1 MSKIVV
7 IAPSREF
14 ADIVRTAIG
23 SDIKIYAPD
32 SDRDFS
38 FQETIPIAK
47 REAQNGAEVI
57 ITRGGQATLLKQKV
71 NIPIVEVKMTVLD
84 ILRTVHSLKTRYKRI
99 GLIGVENIICD
110 YRELGSYIDIKI
122 YPVFS
127 YDHDLDIRVR
137 EAISDQID
145 FIVGDGMSIDYAK
158 QFGLPGIK
166 LMPSKESVMEALDIA
181 ESLVLAGFQERKIN
195 EQLRMILETAQD
207 GIFIISNENK
217 ITLANSRTKYL
228 LNLDRD
234 RLIHQSIES
243 AFANEQ
249 DLLYLLQETQEIN
262 GKILKLR
269 DSTVTVSKRIISVG
283 KDKIGWVVTL
293 QDVTQIQK
301 LEQKIRRQLTDTGFT
316 AKQGLSDM
324 IAIAPNMKNVKE
336 KVIHFSK
343 TDSTILLQGETGT
356 GKELVAQ
363 SIHNQ
368 SHRKNRPFV
377 PINCGA
383 LPSSLLESELFG
395 YEAGAFTG
403 ANRNGKA
410 GLFELAHTGTIFLDE
425 IGEMPLELQSR
436 LLRVIQEREMMRIG
450 GSSIIKVDVRIIAAT
465 HRDLQI
471 DIKEGRFRADL
482 YYRLN
487 VLNIPLP
494 PLRQRKEDIPLLVT
508 RLLDKIS
515 NRYGCPKPSLPNE
528 INDTFLRYSWPG
540 NIRELEN
547 ILERFVVL
555 YQAEIPEKV
564 FLQEIIREL
573 EENEQKYDNH
583 GEKDEHQLT
592 VNGTLKDIEK
602 QVILNHLHR
611 FNGNKDLTAQKLG
624 ISRATL
630 WRKLKEFELSSASSV
645 D

>member
-1 MSKIVV
+1 MSKMVV

-23 SDIKIYAPD
+23 NDIKIYAPD

-47 REAQNGAEVI
+47 EEEQNGAEVI

-71 NIPIVEVKMTVLD
+71 NIPVVEVKMTVLD
-84 ILRTVHSLKTRYKRI
+84 ILRTVHSLKTRYQRI

-127 YDHDLDIRVR
+127 YEHDLDIRVR
-137 EAISDQID
+137 EAISDKIE
-145 FIVGDGMSIDYAK
+145 FIVGDGMSIDHAK

-166 LMPSKESVMEALDIA
+166 LMPSKASVLEALDMS
-181 ESLVLAGFQERKIN
+181 ENLVLAGFQEKKVN

-217 ITLANSRTKYL
+217 MVLANSRVLDL
-228 LNLDRD
+228 LNQERN
-234 RLIHQSIES
+234 RVIHQSIENALES
-243 AFANEQ
+243 EQ
-249 DLLYLLQETQEIN
+249 ELLQLIIEPHEIN
-262 GKILKLR
+262 GKIAKLH
-269 DSTVTVSKRIISVG
+269 DSVVTVSKRMITVDE
-283 KDKIGWVVTL
+283 DKIGWVVTL
-293 QDVTQIQK
+293 QDVTQVQK
-301 LEQKIRRQLTDTGFT
+301 LERKIRRQLTDTGFT
-316 AKQGLSDM
+316 AKQNLSDM
-324 IAIAPNMKNVKE
+324 VAVAPNMKNVKE
-336 KVIHFSK
+336 KIMHFSK

-368 SHRKNRPFV
+368 SHRNNRPFV
-377 PINCGA
+377 PVNCGA
-383 LPSSLLESELFG
+383 LPGNLLESELFG
-395 YEAGAFTG
+395 YEPGAFTG

-436 LLRVIQEREMMRIG
+436 LLRVIQEREIMRVG

-471 DIKEGRFRADL
+471 DIREGKFRADL
-482 YYRLN
+482 FYRLN
-487 VLNIPLP
+487 VLRIPLP
-494 PLRQRKEDIPLLVT
+494 SLRERKEDIPLLMN
-508 RLLDKIS
+508 RLLDKVS
-515 NRYGCPKPSLPNE
+515 NRYQCQIPSLPKE
-528 INDTFLRYSWPG
+528 IIDIFSDYSWPG

-547 ILERFVVL
+547 MLERLVVL
-555 YQAEIPEKV
+555 YQTEIPKEII
-564 FLQEIIREL
+564 LQEMMKELREQNEPKWNDQNQGKY
-573 EENEQKYDNH
+573 EEHHSILD
-583 GEKDEHQLT
+583 
-592 VNGTLKDIEK
+592 GTLRDIEK
-602 QVILNHLHR
+602 QVILNNLEK

-630 WRKLKEFELSSASSV
+630 WRKLKEL
-645 D
+645 

>member
-14 ADIVRTAIG
+14 AEIVRTAIG
-23 SDIKIYAPD
+23 HDIKIYAPD

-38 FQETIPIAK
+38 FQETIPLAK
-47 REAQNGAEVI
+47 KEEENGAEVI

-71 NIPIVEVKMTVLD
+71 NIPVVEVKMSVLD
-84 ILRTVHSLKTRYKRI
+84 ILRTVHSLKTRYQRI

-127 YDHDLDIRVR
+127 YEHDLDIRVR
-137 EAISDQID
+137 EAISDQVD

-166 LMPSKESVMEALDIA
+166 LMPSKASVLEALDIA
-181 ESLVLAGFQERKIN
+181 ENLVLAGFQEKKMN

-217 ITLANSRTKYL
+217 IVLANSRVLRL
-228 LNLDRD
+228 LNQERD
-234 RLIHQSIES
+234 SFINQFLES
-243 AFANEQ
+243 ALGSEQ
-249 DLLYLLQETQEIN
+249 ELLQLIKEMPETN
-262 GKILKLR
+262 GKIAKLY
-269 DSTVTVSKRIISVG
+269 DSVVTVSKRMISV
-283 KDKIGWVVTL
+283 DEDNIGWVVTL
-293 QDVTQIQK
+293 QDVTQVQK
-301 LEQKIRRQLTDTGFT
+301 LERKIRRQLNDTGFT
-316 AKQGLSDM
+316 AKQSLSDM
-324 IAIAPNMKNVKE
+324 VAIAPDMKNVKE
-336 KVIHFSK
+336 KIMHFSK

-368 SHRKNRPFV
+368 SHRRNRPFV

-383 LPSSLLESELFG
+383 LPGNLLESELFG
-395 YEAGAFTG
+395 YEPGAFTG

-425 IGEMPLELQSR
+425 IGEIPLELQSR
-436 LLRVIQEREMMRIG
+436 LLRVIQEREIMRVG
-450 GSSIIKVDVRIIAAT
+450 GSSITKVDVRIIAAT

-471 DIKEGRFRADL
+471 DISEGRFRADL
-482 YYRLN
+482 FYRLN
-487 VLNIPLP
+487 VLSIPLP
-494 PLRQRKEDIPLLVT
+494 PLRKRKEDIPLLINM
-508 RLLDKIS
+508 LIDKIT
-515 NRYGCPKPSLPNE
+515 NRYQCQKPSLPIE
-528 INDTFLRYSWPG
+528 IIDSFSHYAWPG

-547 ILERFVVL
+547 MLERLVVL
-555 YQAEIPEKV
+555 YQTEIPKEAI
-564 FLQEIIREL
+564 LQEMMKDLKERNESQSDEQEKYADHPPLL
-573 EENEQKYDNH
+573 E
-583 GEKDEHQLT
+583 
-592 VNGTLKDIEK
+592 GTLRDIET
-602 QVILNHLHR
+602 QVILNNLEK

-630 WRKLKEFELSSASSV
+630 WRKLKEI
-645 D
+645 